1 VAQGKQAKP
10 LTQTQVARVLNE
22 VKLSRYPERDRVM
35 VLLSV
40 NAGLRACE
48 IARVTWGMVLDAD
61 GNVSDVLELRDKATK
76 GGKGGRQVPLCGEL
90 RAALTSLKGDDT
102 PTADAR
108 VIHSERDMGLS
119 AGAIAVWFHRLY
131 GRLGLKGC
139 SSHSGRRTFVTE
151 LAKSI
156 VSHGG
161 SLRDVQ
167 QLAGHASLATTQR
180 YIEGNSDA
188 KRAAIEAL
196 GKRRVGG

>member
-1 VAQGKQAKP
+1 MAQGKQAKP

-76 GGKGGRQVPLCGEL
+76 GGKVGRQVPLCGEL

-108 VIHSERDMGLS
+108 VIRHGPVRR
-119 AGAIAVWFHRLY
+119 AIAVWFHRLY
-131 GRLGLKGC
+131 
-139 SSHSGRRTFVTE
+139 SSWPQGMLEPQRSPNVRDRAGQEHC
-151 LAKSI
+151 LA
-156 VSHGG
+156 
-161 SLRDVQ
+161 RWQ
-167 QLAGHASLATTQR
+167 PA
-180 YIEGNSDA
+180 
-188 KRAAIEAL
+188 
-196 GKRRVGG
+196 